1 MEKDKSSEFNKAI
14 NLEVSQIFVPYI
26 NLDLENLDREASQ
39 ASLKIESKLVMNAN
53 KDDLFADAK
62 FETNFALRSEK
73 NASPYFQATIDVMLL
88 VKSDQSKN
96 FELNIEQLKK
106 VIDSE
111 KQLSDLLK
119 STTSNMLISVFSDS
133 MFKATGRP
141 ATLSK
146 QQIESNMLH

>member
-26 NLDLENLDREASQ
+26 NLDLENLDWEASQ